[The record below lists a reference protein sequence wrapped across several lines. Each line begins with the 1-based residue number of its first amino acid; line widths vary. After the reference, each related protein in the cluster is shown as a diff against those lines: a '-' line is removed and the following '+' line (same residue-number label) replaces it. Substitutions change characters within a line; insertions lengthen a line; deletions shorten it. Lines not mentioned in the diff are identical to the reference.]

1 MMKPRLL
8 DLFCCAGG
16 AGAGYAEYFDVTG
29 VDIKP
34 QPHYPFC
41 FIQADALAFLDTADL
56 SQFDVIHASP
66 PCQLYSVTHS
76 IRKNVHP
83 DLVESVRRCLK
94 ASSKPYVIENV
105 PGAPLPASII
115 LCGTMFG
122 LKVFRHRLFESNI
135 LLFAPY
141 ACKHEDSVKNGNMV
155 SVFGNGD
162 WRKNYT
168 LERGSLAM
176 GIDWMTLKELSQAIP
191 PAYTRWIGQFL
202 YDAVI
207 QGREVAI

>member
-1 MMKPRLL
+1 MSKPRLL

-16 AGAGYAEYFDVTG
+16 TSAGYAEAGFEVEG
-29 VDIKP
+29 VDIVP
-34 QPHYPFC
+34 QPNYPYTFHL
-41 FIQADALAFLDTADL
+41 ADALEFPLEGYDA
-56 SQFDVIHASP
+56 IHASP
-66 PCQLYSVTHS
+66 PCQLYSVARY
-76 IRKNVHP
+76 IRKNSHP
-83 DLVESVRRCLK
+83 DLVEPIRRRLR
-94 ASSKPYVIENV
+94 ASGKPYVIENV

-135 LLFAPY
+135 LLFAPC

-168 LERGSLAM
+168 IERGSLAM
-176 GIDWMTLKELSQAIP
+176 GINWMTLKQLSQAIP
-191 PAYTRWIGQFL
+191 PAYTTWIGGFL
-202 YDAVI
+202 LDAV
-207 QGREVAI
+207 QANQEVPA